1 MINPINTTRAALS
14 LACALAVIALA
25 ALPAL
30 AQGRHHPGAGPDPRH
45 QVRPEAGHDPRQDVR
60 PGAGHHPRHQF
71 RPEAGPHPRHHARR
85 PLPPEIAY
93 RDPRGLGPPPR
104 IIRGYLPRNHAVPM
118 YNEPPQRFP
127 QL

>member
-1 MINPINTTRAALS
+1 MTSHPINTARAALS

-30 AQGRHHPGAGPDPRH
+30 AQGRHHP
-45 QVRPEAGHDPRQDVR
+45 EAGHDPRQDAR
-60 PGAGHHPRHQF
+60 PGAGH
-71 RPEAGPHPRHHARR
+71 HPRHHARR

>member
-1 MINPINTTRAALS
+1 MTSHPINTTHAALS

-30 AQGRHHPGAGPDPRH
+30 AQGRHHPEAGHDPRH
-45 QVRPEAGHDPRQDVR
+45 QVRSGARHDPR
-60 PGAGHHPRHQF
+60 HHVW
-71 RPEAGPHPRHHARR
+71 R

>member
-30 AQGRHHPGAGPDPRH
+30 AQGRHHPEAGHDPRH
-45 QVRPEAGHDPRQDVR
+45 QVRS
-60 PGAGHHPRHQF
+60 GAGHHPRHDI
-71 RPEAGPHPRHHARR
+71 RPEAGHHPRHHVRR